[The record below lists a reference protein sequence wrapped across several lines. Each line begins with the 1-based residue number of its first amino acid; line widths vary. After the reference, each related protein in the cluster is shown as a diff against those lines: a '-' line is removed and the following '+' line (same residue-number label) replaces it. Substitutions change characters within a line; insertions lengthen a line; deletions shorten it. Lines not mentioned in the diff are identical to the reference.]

1 MIKRFV
7 RIANYHNSESWETSR
22 RSNVLQTN

>member
-1 MIKRFV
+1 MIMRFV
-7 RIANYHNSESWETSR
+7 RIANYHNSEAWETSW